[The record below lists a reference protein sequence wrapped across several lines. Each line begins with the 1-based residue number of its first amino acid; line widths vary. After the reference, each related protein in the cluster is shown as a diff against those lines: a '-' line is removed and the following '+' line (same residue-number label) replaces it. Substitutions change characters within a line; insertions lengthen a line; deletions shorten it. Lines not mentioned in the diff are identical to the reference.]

1 MGKVKKKMNIHF
13 VAYGTQFDECKFFGG
28 DEGPE
33 HKHFLSNTISRA
45 EFVSNIGK
53 LRTKLEIS
61 CGLQFWWYL

>member
-1 MGKVKKKMNIHF
+1 MEVRG
-13 VAYGTQFDECKFFGG
+13 QEEDEYSLCG

-33 HKHFLSNTISRA
+33 HKHFLSDTISRA

-61 CGLQFWWYL
+61 CSLQFWWYL